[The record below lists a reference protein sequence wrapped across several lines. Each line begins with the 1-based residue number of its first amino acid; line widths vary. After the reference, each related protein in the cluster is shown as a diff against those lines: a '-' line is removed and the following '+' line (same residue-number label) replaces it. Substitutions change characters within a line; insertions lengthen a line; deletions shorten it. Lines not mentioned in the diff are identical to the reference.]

1 MRRSSTTVSGPAT
14 VRLRRY
20 GEKLL
25 QNSSDSTRPSAPA
38 TIRMTPTVLRLNPEV
53 VTSTAKV
60 KMAPTTNRKILTPR
74 LKAARLLQD
83 ASTADRSPNPAC
95 MGYLVR
101 PCAQHCCYGSRRQRG
116 QGQAGAAGSVAGRE
130 RPHRMQSSVPSA
142 PPCCRQAVAIRY
154 NTMLRGAPCPG
165 AWLVINNV
173 MVAPGTPWT
182 PDRNRW
188 WEVGA
193 GSPGT

>member
-1 MRRSSTTVSGPAT
+1 V
-14 VRLRRY
+14 
-20 GEKLL
+20 
-25 QNSSDSTRPSAPA
+25 PSIAV
-38 TIRMTPTVLRLNPEV
+38 TVLGANGGKDKP
-53 VTSTAKV
+53 
-60 KMAPTTNRKILTPR
+60 
-74 LKAARLLQD
+74 ARLEALQA
-83 ASTADRSPNPAC
+83 ASDPI
-95 MGYLVR
+95 G
-101 PCAQHCCYGSRRQRG
+101 
-116 QGQAGAAGSVAGRE
+116 
-130 RPHRMQSSVPSA
+130 MQSSVPSA